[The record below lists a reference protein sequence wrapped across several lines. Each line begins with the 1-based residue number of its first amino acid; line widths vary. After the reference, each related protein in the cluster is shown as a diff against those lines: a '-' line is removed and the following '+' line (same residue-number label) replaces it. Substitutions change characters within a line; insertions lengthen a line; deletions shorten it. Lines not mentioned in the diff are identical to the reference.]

1 MSITKIVI
9 TGGPCA
15 GKSTAMS
22 RIQSDLTQ
30 RGYTVLFVPETA
42 TELITGGVAPWTC
55 KTNCEYQKLQMRLQ
69 LDKERIFERAA
80 SGMPEENIIIVC
92 DRGLLDN
99 RAYMN
104 EDEMREVLLELGLSE
119 GELLMEYDAVF
130 HLVTA
135 AKGAGEFYTTAN
147 NAARRE
153 SPEQAAALDD
163 RIIAAWSGHKNRV
176 IIDNS
181 NDFDAKMD
189 NLILAINQFLCG
201 SEHNRCEKKLL
212 IEYPDTAFLDAI
224 PGVRRFDIVQTYL
237 NSDPEDEVRVR
248 RRQDGESFA
257 YLLTTKRL
265 VNGIRHIE
273 LEERITARE
282 YRRLLQNADKTRY
295 PLHKTRY
302 CFTVDGAYIEIDLYP
317 FFADRALLYWE
328 GAPGK
333 EPVLPD
339 GIRVIADVTDDAEYK
354 NANLARKY
362 LS

>member
-1 MSITKIVI
+1 M
-9 TGGPCA
+9 
-15 GKSTAMS
+15 
-22 RIQSDLTQ
+22 
-30 RGYTVLFVPETA
+30 
-42 TELITGGVAPWTC
+42 
-55 KTNCEYQKLQMRLQ
+55 
-69 LDKERIFERAA
+69 
-80 SGMPEENIIIVC
+80 
-92 DRGLLDN
+92 
-99 RAYMN
+99 
-104 EDEMREVLLELGLSE
+104 
-119 GELLMEYDAVF
+119 GEA
-130 HLVTA
+130 
-135 AKGAGEFYTTAN
+135 
-147 NAARRE
+147 
-153 SPEQAAALDD
+153 
-163 RIIAAWSGHKNRV
+163 
-176 IIDNS
+176 
-181 NDFDAKMD
+181 
-189 NLILAINQFLCG
+189 
-201 SEHNRCEKKLL
+201 
-212 IEYPDTAFLDAI
+212 DTAFLDAI
-224 PGVRRFDIVQTYL
+224 PDVRRFDIVQTYL

-248 RRQDGESFA
+248 RRQDGDSFA

-302 CFTVDGAYIEIDLYP
+302 CFTVDGAYVEIDLYP